1 MYHLQREAEL
11 VKPADRT
18 ALLQDIYREKLALY
32 RRHIESATRVAGYEF
47 NNTYQYVIAREETH
61 LQWLADAIRESG
73 AALDDSAAAPS
84 VPAASQAV
92 LADDAHMAR
101 EFIARWR
108 PRIREMAH
116 ARHRKMLDLM
126 LGEVHEH
133 ERFFEQALAGRDDL
147 LGRRPAGAGTGGG
160 VLPTRWV
167 E

>member
-1 MYHLQREAEL
+1 VTPTE
-11 VKPADRT
+11 RT
-18 ALLQDIYREKLALY
+18 ALLREIHREKLALY
-32 RRHIESATRVAGYEF
+32 RRHVEGAKSVPSYEF

-61 LQWLADAIRESG
+61 LQWLADALLESG
-73 AALDDSAAAPS
+73 VAVDDAPADAVPAPS
-84 VPAASQAV
+84 GTRDSGRAV
-92 LADDAHMAR
+92 LEDDARTAR
-101 EFIARWR
+101 EFVARWR
-108 PRIREMAH
+108 PRVLAVGH

-133 ERFFEQALAGRDDL
+133 QRFFEQALAGRDDL